1 MPMATEVSTPPQTPL
16 HGLSPDDLVRAYRL
30 ALTSRRLDD
39 REIQLK
45 RQNRIFFQISGA
57 GHEAVQVAA
66 ALLMKPGVDWL
77 FPYYRDR
84 ALCLG
89 LGVTPLEMLL
99 TAVGA
104 KVGEA
109 SAGRQMPS
117 HWGSRRLNIF
127 TTSSPTGS
135 ECLPGVGV
143 AEAGRF
149 LARPESR
156 GFLGATSGF
165 SKDEVSVVTIGD
177 GSTSEGEFWEALNAA
192 TTRRLPVLFLVEDNK
207 FAISTPVEVNTPGG
221 SISKVVRGYPGLFLA
236 EVDGC
241 DFLASHDALK
251 WAFAYCRE
259 RKGPALVHAHVVRPY
274 SHSLSDDDRLYRTEE
289 DRKRDS
295 ELDPL
300 TRMEALLLTHG
311 LLDAARLDALKAEVE
326 AEVAAA
332 ADEAVSRAQPGP
344 DELFAH
350 VFSPDVDPTS
360 AAFDTESSPSFTGN
374 PTTMVDLINAALK
387 DEMRRDGRIVVYGED
402 VADATREEVLAECKG
417 KGGVFKVTSGLQKA
431 FGGERVFN
439 SPLAEATIVGTAIG
453 WAARGLKPVVE
464 IQFFDY
470 IWPAMQQ
477 LRDELATVRWRSGGT
492 WKCPVVVRVAIG
504 GYLTG
509 GGPYHSQS
517 GEVAFAHIPGLRV
530 AFPSNALDA
539 NGLLRTAIRCDDP
552 VLFLE
557 HKHLYRQTHNKGANP
572 GPDYLVPFGKAK
584 TVRPGKDATLVTYG
598 ATVFRSVVAARKIA
612 EDSGKEV
619 EVIDLR
625 TLAPYDF
632 DAVAESV
639 KRTSRLLV
647 VHEDWQTHGFGA
659 EVAARASDELFERL
673 DAPVRR
679 VGAKDVFCGYA
690 PQLEDATLPQSAD
703 IERALRDLLAY

>member
-1 MPMATEVSTPPQTPL
+1 MATEVSTLHQTPF
-16 HGLSPDDLVRAYRL
+16 HGLSADDLVRAYRI
-30 ALTSRRLDD
+30 ALVSRRLDD

-66 ALLMKPGVDWL
+66 AFLMKPGVDWL

-89 LGVTPLEMLL
+89 LGVTPAEMLL
-99 TAVGA
+99 SAVGA
-104 KVGEA
+104 KAGEA

-117 HWGSRRLNIF
+117 HWGSRRLNVF
-127 TTSSPTGS
+127 TTSSPTAS

-156 GFLGATSGF
+156 GFLSATSGF
-165 SKDEVSVVTIGD
+165 AKDEVSVVTIGD
-177 GSTSEGEFWEALNAA
+177 GSTSEGEFWEALNVAC
-192 TTRRLPVLFLVEDNK
+192 TRKLPVLFLVEDNK

-221 SISKVVRGYPGLFLA
+221 SISRVVRGYPGLFLA

-241 DFLASHDALK
+241 DFLASYDALR

-289 DRKRDS
+289 ERKRDA

-300 TRMEALLLTHG
+300 ARMEAFLLGNG
-311 LLDAARLDALKAEVE
+311 LLDAAGLAALKAEVD
-326 AEVAAA
+326 AEVTAA
-332 ADEAVSRAQPGP
+332 ADAAIASPQPAA

-360 AAFDTESSPSFTGN
+360 AAFDTEGSPAFSGN

-387 DEMRRDGRIVVYGED
+387 DEMRRDGRIVVFGED
-402 VADATREEVLAECKG
+402 VADATRAEALAECKG
-417 KGGVFKVTSGLQKA
+417 KGGVFKVTAGLQRA
-431 FGGERVFN
+431 FGSERVWN
-439 SPLAEATIVGTAIG
+439 APLAEATIVGAALG

-477 LRDELATVRWRSGGT
+477 LRDELATIRWRSGGA

-530 AFPSNALDA
+530 VYPSNALDA

-572 GPDYLVPFGKAK
+572 GPDYMVPFGKAK
-584 TVRPGKDATLVTYG
+584 TVRPGRDATLVTYG
-598 ATVFRSVVAARKIA
+598 ATVFRSLVAARKIA

-632 DAVAESV
+632 GAIAESV

-659 EVAARASDELFERL
+659 EVAARAADELFERL

-690 PQLEDATLPQSAD
+690 PQLEDATLPQGSD
-703 IERALRDLLAY
+703 IEQALRDLLAY

>member
-1 MPMATEVSTPPQTPL
+1 MATEVSTLHQTPF
-16 HGLSPDDLVRAYRL
+16 HGLPADDLVRAYRI
-30 ALTSRRLDD
+30 ALVSRRLDD

-66 ALLMKPGVDWL
+66 AFLMKPGVDWL

-89 LGVTPLEMLL
+89 LGVTPAEMLL
-99 TAVGA
+99 SAVGA
-104 KVGEA
+104 KAGEA

-117 HWGSRRLNIF
+117 HWGSRRLNVF
-127 TTSSPTGS
+127 TTSSPTAS

-156 GFLGATSGF
+156 GFLSATSGF
-165 SKDEVSVVTIGD
+165 AKDEVSVVTIGD
-177 GSTSEGEFWEALNAA
+177 GSTSEGEFWEALNVAC
-192 TTRRLPVLFLVEDNK
+192 TRKLPVLFLVEDNK

-221 SISKVVRGYPGLFLA
+221 SISRVVRGYPGLFLA

-241 DFLASHDALK
+241 DFLASYDALR

-289 DRKRDS
+289 ERKRDA

-300 TRMEALLLTHG
+300 ARMEAFLLGNG
-311 LLDAARLDALKAEVE
+311 LLDAAGLAALKAEVD
-326 AEVAAA
+326 AEVTAA
-332 ADEAVSRAQPGP
+332 ADAAIASPQPAA

-360 AAFDTESSPSFTGN
+360 AAFDTEGSPAFSGN

-387 DEMRRDGRIVVYGED
+387 DEMRRDGRIVVFGED
-402 VADATREEVLAECKG
+402 VADATRAEALAECKG
-417 KGGVFKVTSGLQKA
+417 KGGVFKVTAGLQRA
-431 FGGERVFN
+431 FGSERVWN
-439 SPLAEATIVGTAIG
+439 APLAEATIVGAALG

-477 LRDELATVRWRSGGT
+477 LRDELATIRWRSGGA

-530 AFPSNALDA
+530 VYPSNALDA

-572 GPDYLVPFGKAK
+572 GPDYMVPFGKAK
-584 TVRPGKDATLVTYG
+584 TVRPGRDATLVTYG
-598 ATVFRSVVAARKIA
+598 ATVFRSLVAARKIA

-632 DAVAESV
+632 GAIAESV

-659 EVAARASDELFERL
+659 EVAARAADELFERL

-690 PQLEDATLPQSAD
+690 PQLEDATLPQSSD
-703 IERALRDLLAY
+703 IEQALRGLLAY

>member
-1 MPMATEVSTPPQTPL
+1 MATEVSLTEKTPR

-30 ALTSRRLDD
+30 ALTSRRIDD

-66 ALLMKPGVDWL
+66 AMLMKPGVDWL

-99 TAVGA
+99 AATGA
-104 KVGEA
+104 KAGEA

-117 HWGSRRLNIF
+117 HWGSRRLNVF

-149 LARPESR
+149 LARPECR
-156 GFLGATSGF
+156 PFLSATSGF
-165 SKDEVSVVTIGD
+165 ARDEVSVVTIGD

-192 TTRRLPVLFLVEDNK
+192 TTRRLPVLFLVEDNG

-221 SISKVVRGYPGLFLA
+221 SISKLVRGYPGLFLA

-241 DFLASHDALK
+241 DFLASYDALK

-289 DRKRDS
+289 ERKKDAER
-295 ELDPL
+295 DPL
-300 TRMEALLLTHG
+300 ARMEALLLEQG
-311 LLDAARLDALKAEVE
+311 FLDADRLAALKAEVD

-332 ADEAVSRAQPGP
+332 ADAAVASPQPEASEV
-344 DELFAH
+344 FAH
-350 VFSPDVDPTS
+350 VYSPDADPAS
-360 AAFDTESSPSFTGN
+360 AAFDTEDAPAFTGN

-387 DEMRRDGRIVVYGED
+387 DEMRRDGRVVVWGED
-402 VADATREEVLAECKG
+402 VADATRAEVLAECKG
-417 KGGVFKVTSGLQKA
+417 KGGVFKVTAGLQKA
-431 FGGERVFN
+431 FGSERVWN
-439 SPLAEATIVGTAIG
+439 APLAEATIVGTAIG

-477 LRDELATVRWRSGGT
+477 LRDELSNIRWRSGGT
-492 WKCPVVVRVAIG
+492 WKCPVVIRVAIG

-517 GEVAFAHIPGLRV
+517 GEVTFAHIPGLRV
-530 AFPSNALDA
+530 VCPSNALDA

-572 GPDYLVPFGKAK
+572 GPDFMVPFGKAK
-584 TVRPGKDATLVTYG
+584 TVRPGADATLVTYG
-598 ATVFRSVVAARKIA
+598 ATVFRSLVAARKIA

-625 TLAPYDF
+625 TLSPYDF
-632 DAVAESV
+632 GAIAASV

-659 EVAARASDELFERL
+659 EVAARAADELFEHL

-679 VGAKDVFCGYA
+679 LGAKDVFCAYA

-703 IERALRDLLAY
+703 IEQALRGLLAY

>member
-1 MPMATEVSTPPQTPL
+1 MATELSTPPPMPF
-16 HGLSPDDLVRAYRL
+16 HGLSPDDLVRAFRV
-30 ALTSRRLDD
+30 AFASRRIDD
-39 REIQLK
+39 KEIQLK

-57 GHEAVQVAA
+57 GHEAVQTAA

-89 LGVTPLEMLL
+89 LGVTPLEMFL

-104 KVGEA
+104 KASEA

-135 ECLPGVGV
+135 ECLPGVG
-143 AEAGRF
+143 AADAGRF
-149 LARPESR
+149 LARAESR
-156 GFLGATSGF
+156 GFSAATSGF
-165 SKDEVSVVTIGD
+165 GRDEISVVTIGE
-177 GSTSEGEFWEALNAA
+177 GATSEGEFWEALNAA
-192 TTRRLPVLFLVEDNK
+192 CTRRLPVVFLVEDNK

-236 EVDGC
+236 ETDGC
-241 DFLASHDALK
+241 DFLASYDALR
-251 WAFAYCRE
+251 WAFAFCRE

-289 DRKRDS
+289 DRRKDV

-300 TRMEALLLTHG
+300 TRMEALLLEHG
-311 LLDAARLDALKAEVE
+311 LLDAAGIAALKAEVD

-332 ADEAVSRAQPGP
+332 ADAALAREQPGA

-360 AAFDTESSPSFTGN
+360 PAFDTEAAPAFTGS
-374 PTTMVDLINAALK
+374 PTTMVDLVNSTMK
-387 DEMRRDGRIVVYGED
+387 DEMRRDGRIVVWGED
-402 VADATREEVLAECKG
+402 VADATRTEALAECKG
-417 KGGVFKVTSGLQKA
+417 KGGVFKVTAGLQKA
-431 FGGERVFN
+431 FGGERVWN

-492 WKCPVVVRVAIG
+492 WKSPVVVRAAIG

-517 GEVAFAHIPGLRV
+517 GEVTFAHIPGLRV
-530 AFPSNALDA
+530 VYPSTALDA
-539 NGLLRTAIRCDDP
+539 SGLLRTAIRCDDP

-557 HKHLYRQTHNKGANP
+557 HKHLYRQTHNKGVNP
-572 GPDYLVPFGKAK
+572 GPDFMIPFGKAK
-584 TVRPGKDATLVTYG
+584 TVRPGRDATLVTYG

-612 EDSGKEV
+612 DDSGKEV

-632 DAVAESV
+632 GAIAESV

-659 EVAARASDELFERL
+659 EVAARAADELFAWL

-703 IERALRDLLAY
+703 IEAALRALLAY

>member
-1 MPMATEVSTPPQTPL
+1 MATEVSTPPQTPF
-16 HGLSPDDLVRAYRL
+16 HGLSPDDLVRAYRI

-104 KVGEA
+104 EAGEA

-156 GFLGATSGF
+156 GFLAATSGF
-165 SKDEVSVVTIGD
+165 GRDEVSVVTIGD

-236 EVDGC
+236 ETDGC
-241 DFLASHDALK
+241 DFLASYDALK

-289 DRKRDS
+289 DRRKDA

-300 TRMEALLLTHG
+300 GRMEALLLKHG
-311 LLDAARLDALKAEVE
+311 LLDTAGLEALKAEVE
-326 AEVAAA
+326 AELIAATDA
-332 ADEAVSRAQPGP
+332 ALASPQPEAG
-344 DELFAH
+344 ELFSH
-350 VFSPDVDPTS
+350 VYSPTADPAS
-360 AAFDTESSPSFTGN
+360 AAFDTEASPALSGN

-387 DEMRRDGRIVVYGED
+387 DEMRRDGRVVVWGQD
-402 VADATREEVLAECKG
+402 VADATREEVLSECKG

-439 SPLAEATIVGTAIG
+439 SPLAEATIVGTALG

-530 AFPSNALDA
+530 VYPSNALDA

-572 GPDYLVPFGKAK
+572 GPDYMVPFGKAK
-584 TVRPGKDATLVTYG
+584 TVRPGRDATLVTYG

-625 TLAPYDF
+625 SLAPWDF
-632 DAVAESV
+632 GAVAESV

-659 EVAARASDELFERL
+659 EVAARAADELFERL

-703 IERALRDLLAY
+703 IEQALRDLLAY

>member
-1 MPMATEVSTPPQTPL
+1 MVTEVSTPPQAAF

-30 ALTSRRLDD
+30 ALASRRLDD

-99 TAVGA
+99 SAVGA
-104 KVGEA
+104 KAGEA

-117 HWGSRRLNIF
+117 HWGSRRLNVF
-127 TTSSPTGS
+127 TTSSPTAS

-143 AEAGRF
+143 AEAGLY
-149 LARPESR
+149 LARPEAR
-156 GFLGATSGF
+156 AFLSATSGF
-165 SKDEVSVVTIGD
+165 ARDEVSVVTIGE
-177 GSTSEGEFWEALNAA
+177 GSTSEGEFWEALNVAC
-192 TTRRLPVLFLVEDNK
+192 TRKLPVLFLVEDNG

-241 DFLASHDALK
+241 DFLASYDALR

-289 DRKRDS
+289 ERKRDA

-300 TRMEALLLTHG
+300 GRMEALLLSNG
-311 LLDAARLDALKAEVE
+311 LLDAEQIAALKAEVD

-332 ADEAVSRAQPGP
+332 ADAAIASPQPGP
-344 DELFAH
+344 EEVLAH
-350 VFSPDVDPTS
+350 VFSADVDPTS
-360 AAFDTESSPSFTGN
+360 PAFDTESSPAFSGN
-374 PTTMVDLINAALK
+374 PTTMVDLINSALK
-387 DEMRRDGRIVVYGED
+387 DEMRRDGRIVVFGED
-402 VADATREEVLAECKG
+402 VADASRAGALAECKG
-417 KGGVFKVTSGLQKA
+417 KGGVFKVTAGLQRA

-439 SPLAEATIVGTAIG
+439 APLAEATIVGTAIG

-477 LRDELATVRWRSGGT
+477 LRDELATVRWRSGGAWT
-492 WKCPVVVRVAIG
+492 CPVVVRVAIG

-517 GEVAFAHIPGLRV
+517 GEVEFAHVPGLRV
-530 AFPSNALDA
+530 AYPSNALDA

-572 GPDYLVPFGKAK
+572 GPDYMVPFGKAK
-584 TVRPGKDATLVTYG
+584 VVRPGRDATLVTYG

-632 DAVAESV
+632 GAIAESV

-679 VGAKDVFCGYA
+679 LGAKDVFCGYA
-690 PQLEDATLPQSAD
+690 PQLEDATLPQSDD
-703 IERALRDLLAY
+703 IERALRALLAY

>member
-1 MPMATEVSTPPQTPL
+1 MATEVSTPPQTPF
-16 HGLSPDDLVRAYRL
+16 HGLSPDDLVRAYRI

-104 KVGEA
+104 KAGQA

-156 GFLGATSGF
+156 GFLAATSGF
-165 SKDEVSVVTIGD
+165 GRDEVSVVTIGD

-236 EVDGC
+236 ETDGC
-241 DFLASHDALK
+241 DFLASYDALK

-289 DRKRDS
+289 ERKKDAD
-295 ELDPL
+295 LDPL
-300 TRMEALLLTHG
+300 GRMEALLLKHG
-311 LLDAARLDALKAEVE
+311 LLDAAGLETLKAEVE
-326 AEVAAA
+326 AELIAATDA
-332 ADEAVSRAQPGP
+332 ALASPQPEAG
-344 DELFAH
+344 DLFAH
-350 VFSPDVDPTS
+350 VFSPDADPT
-360 AAFDTESSPSFTGN
+360 ATAFDTEASPTFSGN
-374 PTTMVDLINAALK
+374 PTTMVDLINAALR
-387 DEMRRDGRIVVYGED
+387 DEMRRDGRVVVWGQD

-431 FGGERVFN
+431 FGGDRVFN
-439 SPLAEATIVGTAIG
+439 SPLAEATIVGTALG

-530 AFPSNALDA
+530 VYPSNALDA

-572 GPDYLVPFGKAK
+572 GPDYMVPFGKAK
-584 TVRPGKDATLVTYG
+584 TVRPGSDATLVTYG

-625 TLAPYDF
+625 SLAPYDF
-632 DAVAESV
+632 GAIAESV

-659 EVAARASDELFERL
+659 EVAARAADELFERL

-703 IERALRDLLAY
+703 IEQALRDLLAY

>member
-1 MPMATEVSTPPQTPL
+1 MATEVPTPPPTPF
-16 HGLSPDDLVRAYRL
+16 HGLSPDDLVRAYRI

-104 KVGEA
+104 KAGEA

-127 TTSSPTGS
+127 TTSSPTAS

-143 AEAGRF
+143 AEAGRY

-165 SKDEVSVVTIGD
+165 SRDEVSVVTIGE

-192 TTRRLPVLFLVEDNK
+192 TTRKLPVLFLVEDNK

-241 DFLASHDALK
+241 DFLASYDALR

-259 RKGPALVHAHVVRPY
+259 KKGPALVHAHVVRPY
-274 SHSLSDDDRLYRTEE
+274 SHSLSDDDRLYRTEDE
-289 DRKRDS
+289 RKKDA

-300 TRMEALLLTHG
+300 GRMEALLLKHG
-311 LLDAARLDALKAEVE
+311 LIDAEALSALKAEVD
-326 AEVAAA
+326 AELLAATDTAVA
-332 ADEAVSRAQPGP
+332 SPQPGAG
-344 DELFAH
+344 ELFSH
-350 VFSPDVDPTS
+350 VYSTASDPTS
-360 AAFDTESSPSFTGN
+360 AAFDTEDSPASSGN

-387 DEMRRDGRIVVYGED
+387 DEMRRDGRIVVFGED
-402 VADATREEVLAECKG
+402 VADATRPEALAECKG
-417 KGGVFKVTSGLQKA
+417 KGGVFKVTAGLQKA
-431 FGGERVFN
+431 FGGDRVFN

-453 WAARGLKPVVE
+453 WAARGLKPVAE

-477 LRDELATVRWRSGGT
+477 LRDELATIRWRSGGT
-492 WKCPVVVRVAIG
+492 WKCPVVVRAAIG

-530 AFPSNALDA
+530 VYPSNALDA
-539 NGLLRTAIRCDDP
+539 NGLLRTALRCDDP

-557 HKHLYRQTHNKGANP
+557 HKHLYRQTHNKGAYP
-572 GPDYLVPFGKAK
+572 GPDYMVPFGKAK
-584 TVRPGKDATLVTYG
+584 TVRPGRDATLVTYG

-625 TLAPYDF
+625 SLSPYDF
-632 DAVAESV
+632 GAIAESV

-659 EVAARASDELFERL
+659 EVAARAADELFERL

-690 PQLEDATLPQSAD
+690 PELEDATLPQSAD
-703 IERALRDLLAY
+703 IEAALRDLLAY

>member
-1 MPMATEVSTPPQTPL
+1 MATEVSTPPQTPF
-16 HGLSPDDLVRAYRL
+16 HGLSPDDLVRAYRI

-39 REIQLK
+39 KEIQLK

-104 KVGEA
+104 KAGEA

-127 TTSSPTGS
+127 TTSSPTAS

-156 GFLGATSGF
+156 GFLAATSGF
-165 SKDEVSVVTIGD
+165 ARDEVSVVTIGE

-236 EVDGC
+236 ETDGC
-241 DFLASHDALK
+241 DFLASYDALK

-274 SHSLSDDDRLYRTEE
+274 SHSLSDDDRLYRTGEE
-289 DRKRDS
+289 RKRDS

-300 TRMEALLLTHG
+300 GRMEALLLAHG
-311 LLDAARLDALKAEVE
+311 LIDPSGLDALKAEVE
-326 AEVAAA
+326 AELIAATDA
-332 ADEAVSRAQPGP
+332 ALSSPQPEAG
-344 DELFAH
+344 ELFSH
-350 VFSPDVDPTS
+350 VFSPDVDPT
-360 AAFDTESSPSFTGN
+360 AGVFDTEASPAFSGN

-387 DEMRRDGRIVVYGED
+387 DEMRRDGRVVVWGQD

-439 SPLAEATIVGTAIG
+439 SPLAEATIVGTALG

-477 LRDELATVRWRSGGT
+477 LRDEIATVRWRSGGA

-530 AFPSNALDA
+530 VYPSNALDA

-572 GPDYLVPFGKAK
+572 GPDFMVPFGKAK
-584 TVRPGKDATLVTYG
+584 TVRPGSDATVVTYG
-598 ATVFRSVVAARKIA
+598 ATVFRSVVAARKIS

-625 TLAPYDF
+625 SLAPYDF
-632 DAVAESV
+632 GAIAESV

-659 EVAARASDELFERL
+659 EVAARAADELFERL

-679 VGAKDVFCGYA
+679 VGARDVFCGYA

-703 IERALRDLLAY
+703 IEAALRDLLAY

>member
-1 MPMATEVSTPPQTPL
+1 MATEDSTPPQTPF

-30 ALTSRRLDD
+30 AFTSRRIDD

-66 ALLMKPGVDWL
+66 ALLMKPGIDWL

-104 KVGEA
+104 KAGEA

-135 ECLPGVGV
+135 ECLPGVGA
-143 AEAGRF
+143 AEAGRY
-149 LARPESR
+149 LARPESK
-156 GFLGATSGF
+156 GFLASTSGF
-165 SKDEVSVVTIGD
+165 GRDEVTVVTIGD

-236 EVDGC
+236 ETDGC
-241 DFLASHDALK
+241 DFLASYDALK

-289 DRKRDS
+289 ERRKDA

-300 TRMEALLLTHG
+300 GRMEALLLKHG
-311 LLDAARLDALKAEVE
+311 LLDAAGLEALKAEVDAELTVATDAALASPQPE
-326 AEVAAA
+326 A
-332 ADEAVSRAQPGP
+332 G
-344 DELFAH
+344 ELFSN
-350 VFSPDVDPTS
+350 VYSPDADPMS
-360 AAFDTESSPSFTGN
+360 AAFDTEASPAFSGN

-387 DEMRRDGRIVVYGED
+387 DEMRRDGRVVVWGQD

-431 FGGERVFN
+431 FGGDRVFN
-439 SPLAEATIVGTAIG
+439 SPLAEATIVGTALG

-517 GEVAFAHIPGLRV
+517 GEVAFTHIPGLRV
-530 AFPSNALDA
+530 VCPSNALDA

-572 GPDYLVPFGKAK
+572 GPDYMVPFGKAK
-584 TVRPGKDATLVTYG
+584 TVRPGRDATLVTYG
-598 ATVFRSVVAARKIA
+598 ATVFRSLVAARKIA

-619 EVIDLR
+619 EIIDLR
-625 TLAPYDF
+625 SLAPYDF
-632 DAVAESV
+632 DAIAESV
-639 KRTSRLLV
+639 KRTNRLLV

-659 EVAARASDELFERL
+659 EVAARAADELFERL

-703 IERALRDLLAY
+703 IEQALRDLLAY

>member
-1 MPMATEVSTPPQTPL
+1 MATEVSTPPQTPF
-16 HGLSPDDLVRAYRL
+16 HGLSPDDLVRAYRI
-30 ALTSRRLDD
+30 AFTSRRLDD

-104 KVGEA
+104 KAGEA

-127 TTSSPTGS
+127 TTSSPTAS

-143 AEAGRF
+143 AEAGRY

-156 GFLGATSGF
+156 GFLAATSGF
-165 SKDEVSVVTIGD
+165 GRDEVSVVTIGE

-236 EVDGC
+236 ETDGC
-241 DFLASHDALK
+241 DFLASYDALK

-259 RKGPALVHAHVVRPY
+259 RKGPALVHAHVIRPY

-289 DRKRDS
+289 ERKKDA

-300 TRMEALLLTHG
+300 GRMEALLLKHG
-311 LLDAARLDALKAEVE
+311 LLDAAGLEALKAEVE
-326 AEVAAA
+326 AELIAATDAALLSPQPQA
-332 ADEAVSRAQPGP
+332 AD
-344 DELFAH
+344 LFSH
-350 VFSPDVDPTS
+350 VFSPDADPT
-360 AAFDTESSPSFTGN
+360 AASFDTEASPAFSGN
-374 PTTMVDLINAALK
+374 PTTMVDLINVALK
-387 DEMRRDGRIVVYGED
+387 DEMRRDGRVVVWGQD

-439 SPLAEATIVGTAIG
+439 SPLAEATIVGTALG

-530 AFPSNALDA
+530 VYPSNALDA

-572 GPDYLVPFGKAK
+572 GPDYMVPFGKAK
-584 TVRPGKDATLVTYG
+584 TVRPGSDATLVTYG

-625 TLAPYDF
+625 SLAPYDF
-632 DAVAESV
+632 GAIAESV

-659 EVAARASDELFERL
+659 EVAARAADELFERL

-703 IERALRDLLAY
+703 IEQALRDLLAY

>member
-1 MPMATEVSTPPQTPL
+1 MATEVSTPPQTPL

-104 KVGEA
+104 MAGEA

-143 AEAGRF
+143 AEAGCF

-241 DFLASHDALK
+241 DFLASYDALK

-274 SHSLSDDDRLYRTEE
+274 SHSLSDDDRLYRTED
-289 DRKRDS
+289 DRKKDV

-311 LLDAARLDALKAEVE
+311 FLDAVGLDALKAEVE
-326 AEVAAA
+326 AAVAAA
-332 ADEAVSRAQPGP
+332 ADEAVASAQPGA
-344 DELFAH
+344 DELLAH
-350 VFSPDVDPTS
+350 VYSPDVDPTS
-360 AAFDTESSPSFTGN
+360 AAFDTESSPAFTGN

-417 KGGVFKVTSGLQKA
+417 KGGVFKVTSGLQRA
-431 FGGERVFN
+431 FGGDRVFN

-530 AFPSNALDA
+530 VYPSNALDA
-539 NGLLRTAIRCDDP
+539 SGLLRTAIRCDDP

-625 TLAPYDF
+625 TLSPYDF
-632 DAVAESV
+632 GAIAESV

-659 EVAARASDELFERL
+659 EVAARASDELFEHL

-703 IERALRDLLAY
+703 IEAALRALLAY

>member
-1 MPMATEVSTPPQTPL
+1 MATEVSAPQKTPF

-30 ALTSRRLDD
+30 ALTSRRIDD
-39 REIQLK
+39 KEIQLK

-66 ALLMKPGVDWL
+66 AMLMKPGVDWL

-99 TAVGA
+99 SATGA
-104 KVGEA
+104 KAGEA

-117 HWGSRRLNIF
+117 HWGSRRLNVF
-127 TTSSPTGS
+127 TTSSPTAS

-143 AEAGRF
+143 AEAGRY

-156 GFLGATSGF
+156 PFLSATSGF
-165 SKDEVSVVTIGD
+165 ARDEVTVVTIGD

-192 TTRRLPVLFLVEDNK
+192 TTRKLPVLFLVEDNG

-241 DFLASHDALK
+241 DFLASYDALK

-289 DRKRDS
+289 ERKKEAER
-295 ELDPL
+295 DPL
-300 TRMEALLLTHG
+300 ARLEALLLEHG
-311 LLDAARLDALKAEVE
+311 LLDAEKLAALKAEVD
-326 AEVAAA
+326 AEVSAA
-332 ADEAVSRAQPGP
+332 ADAAVASPQPEP
-344 DELFAH
+344 SELFAH

-360 AAFDTESSPSFTGN
+360 AAFDTEDAPAFTGN
-374 PTTMVDLINAALK
+374 PTTMVDLINAALR
-387 DEMRRDGRIVVYGED
+387 DEMKRDGRIVVYGED
-402 VADATREEVLAECKG
+402 VADATRAEVLAECKG
-417 KGGVFKVTSGLQKA
+417 KGGVFKVTAGLQKA
-431 FGGERVFN
+431 YGADRVFN

-492 WKCPVVVRVAIG
+492 WTCPVVVRVAIG

-517 GEVAFAHIPGLRV
+517 GEVTFAQVPGLRV
-530 AFPSNALDA
+530 AYPSNALDA
-539 NGLLRTAIRCDDP
+539 SGLLRTAIRCDDP

-557 HKHLYRQTHNKGANP
+557 HKHLYRQTHNKGAYP
-572 GPDYLVPFGKAK
+572 GPDFMVPFGKAK
-584 TVRPGKDATLVTYG
+584 TVRPGRDATLVTYG

-625 TLAPYDF
+625 TLSPYDF
-632 DAVAESV
+632 GAIAASV

-659 EVAARASDELFERL
+659 EVAARAADELFEHL

-679 VGAKDVFCGYA
+679 LGAKDVFCGYA
-690 PQLEDATLPQSAD
+690 PQLEDATLPQSAG
-703 IERALRDLLAY
+703 IEQALRDLLAY

>member
-1 MPMATEVSTPPQTPL
+1 MATEVSPTQMTLP
-16 HGLSPDDLVRAYRL
+16 HGLTPDDLVRAYRL
-30 ALTSRRLDD
+30 ARTSRRIDD
-39 REIQLK
+39 KEIQLK

-57 GHEAVQVAA
+57 GHEAAQVAA
-66 ALLMKPGVDWL
+66 AMLMKPGVDWL

-99 TAVGA
+99 SATGA
-104 KVGEA
+104 KAGEA

-117 HWGSRRLNIF
+117 HWGSRRLHVF
-127 TTSSPTGS
+127 TTSSPTAS

-149 LARPESR
+149 LARPDSR
-156 GFLGATSGF
+156 PFLSATSGF
-165 SKDEVSVVTIGD
+165 ARDEVSVVTIGD

-192 TTRRLPVLFLVEDNK
+192 TTRKLPVLFLVEDNG

-241 DFLASHDALK
+241 DFLASYDALK

-289 DRKRDS
+289 ERKKDADR
-295 ELDPL
+295 DPL
-300 TRMEALLLTHG
+300 ARMEALLIEHG
-311 LLDAARLDALKAEVE
+311 VLDAERLEALKAEVD

-332 ADEAVSRAQPGP
+332 ADAAVASPQPEAS
-344 DELFAH
+344 ELFAH
-350 VFSPDVDPTS
+350 VYSPDVDPTS
-360 AAFDTESSPSFTGN
+360 AAFDTEDAPAPAGN

-387 DEMRRDGRIVVYGED
+387 DEMRRDGRVVVYGED
-402 VADATREEVLAECKG
+402 VADATRAEVLGECKG
-417 KGGVFKVTSGLQKA
+417 KGGVFKVTAGLQKA
-431 FGGERVFN
+431 FGGERVWN
-439 SPLAEATIVGTAIG
+439 APLAEATIVGTAIG

-477 LRDELATVRWRSGGT
+477 LRDELANIRWRSGGT

-517 GEVAFAHIPGLRV
+517 GEVAFTHIPGLRV
-530 AFPSNALDA
+530 VYPSNALDA

-572 GPDYLVPFGKAK
+572 GPDYMVPFGKAK
-584 TVRPGKDATLVTYG
+584 RVRPGKDATLVTYG

-625 TLAPYDF
+625 TLSPYDF
-632 DAVAESV
+632 GAIAASV

-659 EVAARASDELFERL
+659 EVAARASDELFEHL

-679 VGAKDVFCGYA
+679 LGSKDVFCGYA

-703 IERALRDLLAY
+703 IEKALRDLLAY